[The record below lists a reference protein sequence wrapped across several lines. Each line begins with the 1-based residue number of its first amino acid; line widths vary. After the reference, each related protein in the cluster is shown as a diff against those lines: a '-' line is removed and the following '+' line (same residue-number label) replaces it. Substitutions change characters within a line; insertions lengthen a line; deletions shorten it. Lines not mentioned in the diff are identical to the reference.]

1 LCAPRESLASHR
13 ICIAMFDLVK
23 KSRILVG
30 IILALIAIPFAFFG
44 IDYYF
49 RGDAAAGEVA
59 SVAGTPIGQRE
70 FSEALRQRQDQIRRM
85 MQGRVDQ
92 AMLDSPELRRQVL
105 DDLVDDRVLYMAA
118 LKAGMTVTPA
128 ELQAVIVEIPAFRED
143 RGQGKFSRQLYEG
156 ALRAQGMTEPGF
168 ESLLRKDLL
177 IGRARQSVAATAFL
191 PDTVLSQLYRL
202 QKERREVSQAV
213 LAPPQ
218 YAAKVKLDEGAAQAY
233 FDAHKD
239 EFKLPEKARLEFVV
253 LSLETIQRQ
262 MQVTEDELKQAFQ
275 EQSDRLST
283 PEERKASHILIT
295 VPAGSSEEIKAK
307 ARQKAQAL
315 LEQARAAPK
324 QFAELAKKNSEDP
337 GSAAEGGDLG
347 YFARGRMVKAFD
359 EAVFAMKPGEF
370 AGPVETQYGFHVIR
384 LDAIKAAE
392 GVSYDKLKPKL
403 EEELRRTKAGKRF
416 AEASEVFSSTVHDEP
431 DSLQAAIDA
440 LAREPFK
447 LTLEPQTTG
456 WFTAA
461 GGDHPL
467 LNGEKFLRAVFTEDV
482 LKKRYNSEAVEIAP
496 NVLAS
501 ARVIEYQPVQERPF
515 AEVQAQIVDKLTRE
529 KAAELAKQDGEARL
543 AQLRKGEPVEA
554 AWSPATLVSR
564 EIRQGLTPEAAQAVF
579 RTDASKLPA
588 YVGVAVPDG
597 RYVLYR
603 VSRVIS
609 DASVDAEAKKA
620 LRRQLDQAQGGEEAR
635 LRLEAMKQRAKI
647 QINPKALEQGG

>member
-1 LCAPRESLASHR
+1 
-13 ICIAMFDLVK
+13 MFDLVK
-23 KSRILVG
+23 KSRIIVG
-30 IILALIAIPFAFFG
+30 VILALIAIPFAFFG

-49 RGDAAAGEVA
+49 RGDSAGTEVA
-59 SVAGTPIGQRE
+59 SVAGQPISQRE
-70 FSEALRQRQDQIRRM
+70 FGDALRQRQDQIRRM
-85 MQGRVDQ
+85 LQGRVDQ
-92 AMLDSPELRRQVL
+92 AMLDSPEVRRQVL
-105 DDLVDDRVLYMAA
+105 DDLVADRVLYTAA
-118 LKAGMTVTPA
+118 LKAGLTVTPA
-128 ELQAVIVEIPAFRED
+128 ELQTVISEIPAFRED
-143 RGQGKFSRQLYEG
+143 RGAGKFSRQLYEA
-156 ALRAQGMTEPGF
+156 ALRAQGMNEAGF

-177 IGRARQSVAATAFL
+177 LGRMRQSVEATAFL
-191 PDTVLSQLYRL
+191 PDAVLDQLYRL

-213 LAPPQ
+213 LAPAQ
-218 YAAKVKLDEGAAQAY
+218 YVARVKLEDGAAQAY
-233 FDAHKD
+233 YDAHKD
-239 EFKLPEKARLEFVV
+239 EFKLPEKAKLEFVV
-253 LSLETIQRQ
+253 LSLEAIQRQ
-262 MQVTEDELKQAFQ
+262 IQVTEDELKQAYQ
-275 EQSDRLST
+275 ERSEKLST
-283 PEERKASHILIT
+283 PEERKASHILVS
-295 VPAGSSEEIKAK
+295 VPAGSSEETKAQ

-324 QFAELAKKNSEDP
+324 QFGELAKKNSEDP

-347 YFARGRMVKAFD
+347 FFARGRMVKPFD
-359 EAVFAMKPGEF
+359 EAVFAMKPGEI
-370 AGPVETQYGFHVIR
+370 AGPVETQYGFHIIR

-431 DSLQAAIDA
+431 DSLQPAIDA
-440 LAREPFK
+440 LGREPFNLK
-447 LTLEPQTTG
+447 LEPQPTG

-482 LKKRYNSEAVEIAP
+482 LKKRYNTEAVEIAP

-501 ARVIEYQPVQERPF
+501 ARVTEYQPVQERAF
-515 AEVQAQIVDKLTRE
+515 SEVKAQIVDQLTRD

-543 AQLRKGEPVEA
+543 AKLRKGEPAEA
-554 AWSPATLVSR
+554 TWSAPTLVSR
-564 EIRQGLTPEAAQAVF
+564 ESRQGLTPEAAQAVF

-588 YVGVAVPDG
+588 YTAVAAPDG

-603 VSRVIS
+603 VSRVVT
-609 DASVDAEAKKA
+609 DTSVDAETRKA

-635 LRLEAMKQRAKI
+635 SQLEALKQKAKI